1 MSSRF
6 LVLASLLFVVGCGS
20 GSIRPTDDTGA
31 VAPAPSPAPSAPVVD
46 PDPAP
51 APSPSPEAPTSDE
64 DEPEP
69 TPAPAADT
77 VAYGNLAPGTDVEIR
92 RIGRWVSSNIK
103 GARRLVIR
111 DPATWAQFWSELG
124 AGVRP
129 EVDFRHDLVIAVASG
144 ERSSGGHDIEVRQ
157 VTRADGQLRI
167 AVMETSPST
176 GCVTTAAMTQPVDVV
191 MVPAAGVTGWSFI
204 DSRAVGPC

>member
-1 MSSRF
+1 MTMRI
-6 LVLASLLFVVGCGS
+6 LVLAAAAALAGCGG
-20 GSIRPTDDTGA
+20 GSVRPADDTGA
-31 VAPAPSPAPSAPVVD
+31 IAPAPSPANPAPVVD

-51 APSPSPEAPTSDE
+51 APAPSPEAPTSG
-64 DEPEP
+64 DEPQ
-69 TPAPAADT
+69 PAPVTDTAAAGT
-77 VAYGNLAPGTDVEIR
+77 LEPGTDVEIR
-92 RIGRWVSSNIK
+92 RIGRWVSSGIK

-129 EVDFRHDLVIAVASG
+129 EVDFRHELVIAVASG

-157 VTRADGQLRI
+157 VTRAGGQLRI

-176 GCVTTAAMTQPVDVV
+176 GCVTTAALTQPVDVV

-204 DSRAVGPC
+204 DSKAVGAC